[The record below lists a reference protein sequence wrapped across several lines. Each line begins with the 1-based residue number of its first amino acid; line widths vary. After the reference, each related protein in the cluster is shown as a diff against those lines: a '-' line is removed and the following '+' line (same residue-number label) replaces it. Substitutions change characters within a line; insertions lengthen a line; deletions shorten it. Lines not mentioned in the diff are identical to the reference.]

1 MAQTDIVL
9 EVIDDLKKKID
20 ELKNV
25 GNGIDG
31 ESAIKINEIK
41 QKAINVLSQASNKI
55 IESAKDLPDSQE
67 LEKGLEI
74 IKNKSKEL
82 YENATSRINKIIND
96 ANAKNNIESI
106 ETAIESIANEDIK
119 EEVVEEPTV
128 IEDKEIS
135 NLSYE
140 AIEILKGWL
149 KPEVK

>member
-1 MAQTDIVL
+1 M
-9 EVIDDLKKKID
+9 
-20 ELKNV
+20 
-25 GNGIDG
+25 
-31 ESAIKINEIK
+31 
-41 QKAINVLSQASNKI
+41 
-55 IESAKDLPDSQE
+55 
-67 LEKGLEI
+67 EI

-106 ETAIESIANEDIK
+106 ETAIEAIADEVIK

-128 IEDKEIS
+128 IDDKEIS